1 MITFILWHNPRCGK
15 SRQALEILRGKGIE
29 PKIRLYLQDPPDTEE
44 IKMLLKKL
52 GLSAREITRTKESV
66 FNSLI
71 DPANTAEAQWINTLA
86 QHPILIERPILITDH
101 AAVIGRPPENI
112 LKLLPASTHINK
124 KSR

>member
-1 MITFILWHNPRCGK
+1 MKTFILWHNPRCGK

-66 FNSLI
+66 FNTLI
-71 DPANTAEAQWINTLA
+71 DPEDTTENRWITILT
-86 QHPILIERPILITDH
+86 QHPILIERPILITEQ
-101 AAVIGRPPENI
+101 AAVIGRPPENV
-112 LKLLPASTHINK
+112 LKLLPTSK
-124 KSR
+124 QRP

>member
-1 MITFILWHNPRCGK
+1 MNTFILWHNPRCGK

-66 FNSLI
+66 FNTLI
-71 DPANTAEAQWINTLA
+71 DPEDTTENRWITILT
-86 QHPILIERPILITDH
+86 QHPILIERPILITEQ
-101 AAVIGRPPENI
+101 AAVIGRPPENV
-112 LKLLPASTHINK
+112 LKLLPTSK
-124 KSR
+124 QRP